1 VVLEYVTDRLV
12 DNVSDEIVNGRP
24 SVLVE
29 QPLIKAQAKE
39 YVRQSQ
45 ERLIGEPVL
54 QRLAAQQSDGGS
66 KLLLVLLDGWRDDL
80 HAEQGYGPGNAV
92 NLLRPRRGD
101 LRALDLGHL
110 ALRQA
115 YLAGVEAQDT
125 SLAGAHLS
133 QVVLTEAFTFPLSVA
148 LSGDGAFL
156 VAGTSAGEVWLWRVA
171 DRTPLLGLQGHMGPI
186 HGVALSADGRLLAS
200 CSWDGTVR
208 LWETEGGR
216 LLASLEGHTG
226 EVRSVAMTADGQL
239 WSLRLVPDARAKSC
253 ADRMRRHAQDNRS
266 QKGAVY
272 RQDTRVVTKQPG
284 ESTEDEYQ
292 RRVSIAHEYQRR
304 VSIAHEHQR
313 RVSIAHEHQRRVSMS
328 RTDHPPTGRCH
339 AGGRVRRGSLRLQ
352 RSGVDDAAAAG
363 PPAGATPKAVREGG
377 AASRTTRRVVP
388 DQDPS
393 YSEPTRGAAGHGL
406 SLDDDTL
413 RREVLMIYEIRT
425 YTLKPGNVAE
435 YEKRYTDA
443 IEVRSKYSQLYGV
456 WHTEIGP
463 LNQMVHIWAYE
474 SLQQR
479 ADIRAAASRD
489 PSGKWP
495 PNTNDLLVSQESDIL
510 IPIKGMHHHT
520 GVQDL
525 GGLYELRMYTYPAG
539 AISEVVETFSA
550 AYPGRHEV
558 YPVGGIWTSDLGNL
572 NRLYQLF
579 PYKNWDHRDE
589 VRGQLR
595 KNHLWPPHG
604 EARPVAQLVRHMVP
618 AAFSP
623 LR

>member
-156 VAGTSAGEVWLWRVA
+156 AAGTSAGEVWLWRVA
-171 DRTPLLGLQGHMGPI
+171 DRTPLLGLQGHTGPVY
-186 HGVALSADGRLLAS
+186 GVALSADGRLLAS

-253 ADRMRRHAQDNRS
+253 ANRMRRHAQDTGAR
-266 QKGAVY
+266 KGAVY
-272 RQDTRVVTKQPG
+272 RQ
-284 ESTEDEYQ
+284 
-292 RRVSIAHEYQRR
+292 
-304 VSIAHEHQR
+304 
-313 RVSIAHEHQRRVSMS
+313 
-328 RTDHPPTGRCH
+328 RT
-339 AGGRVRRGSLRLQ
+339 A
-352 RSGVDDAAAAG
+352 
-363 PPAGATPKAVREGG
+363 
-377 AASRTTRRVVP
+377 
-388 DQDPS
+388 
-393 YSEPTRGAAGHGL
+393 
-406 SLDDDTL
+406 
-413 RREVLMIYEIRT
+413 
-425 YTLKPGNVAE
+425 
-435 YEKRYTDA
+435 
-443 IEVRSKYSQLYGV
+443 
-456 WHTEIGP
+456 W
-463 LNQMVHIWAYE
+463 
-474 SLQQR
+474 
-479 ADIRAAASRD
+479 
-489 PSGKWP
+489 
-495 PNTNDLLVSQESDIL
+495 
-510 IPIKGMHHHT
+510 
-520 GVQDL
+520 
-525 GGLYELRMYTYPAG
+525 
-539 AISEVVETFSA
+539 
-550 AYPGRHEV
+550 
-558 YPVGGIWTSDLGNL
+558 
-572 NRLYQLF
+572 
-579 PYKNWDHRDE
+579 
-589 VRGQLR
+589 
-595 KNHLWPPHG
+595 
-604 EARPVAQLVRHMVP
+604 
-618 AAFSP
+618 
-623 LR
+623 